1 MFLDVSGDG
10 FGVCFPLV
18 PKPWAFVFC
27 SAAVWV
33 VSYADSPSWIGT
45 SSDGAFNLAFYLGF
59 VHYASI
65 NGSTLWGFI
74 FLGVHDV
81 LFFAKSKIRINAL
94 VLRCAVLLISVRVSV
109 VSVVGWRL
117 AWWCLDPPYI

>member
-45 SSDGAFNLAFYLGF
+45 SSDGAFNLAFYLVF
-59 VHYASI
+59 VHGASI
-65 NGSTLWGFI
+65 MAALCGDLYFWVFMMCFFSQKAK
-74 FLGVHDV
+74 LG
-81 LFFAKSKIRINAL
+81 
-94 VLRCAVLLISVRVSV
+94 
-109 VSVVGWRL
+109 
-117 AWWCLDPPYI
+117 